1 MFIDLHTHS
10 TISDG
15 TYTPTELV
23 EYAIEKELKVIAL
36 TDHDSVSGIDEFL
49 RASQKHKYLIA
60 VPGVEISVSKGSNEI
75 HIVGLFVD
83 HKSESLNRLLCEVR
97 KHRDDRNIKII
108 EKLNKLGYDITIDEV
123 IEVASGT
130 TVGRPHFAKVLI
142 EKGYF
147 KNSQDVFDECLK
159 RGQAG
164 YAHRILPSF
173 SRGIRE
179 IHEAGGIAIWA
190 HAVWRKKNER
200 SFVRNT
206 LNKLIKAD
214 IDGIETQY
222 TSFNEKQSAMLKEM
236 ADEYGLLESG
246 GSDFHGENQPSID
259 LAVGYGDL
267 KVPYEFYEKMLL
279 TMNNE

>member
-159 RGQAG
+159 RGQSG